1 MNKNLGES
9 IMMKS
14 GESVIYRGHTISC
27 NYKTNKPNSQV
38 GFDVIDQDEGI
49 LGRYTSYDQAE
60 KAVTKNRN
68 QQLKNK
74 W

>member
-1 MNKNLGES
+1 M
-9 IMMKS
+9 IKS
-14 GESVIYRGHTISC
+14 GESVIFRGHVISC
-27 NYKTNKPNSQV
+27 NYKANNKGVVPANREV
-38 GFDVIDQDEGI
+38 GFDVIDQDNGI

-68 QQLKNK
+68 KQLKNK